1 MTPLIKWLLL
11 CIVGIGAATSY
22 IKFQSD
28 KANSSIDKAR
38 EQVVRQLE
46 KRSIKA
52 DKRQAVSIMSD
63 DRTLVS
69 ADLSK
74 PKDSLSVRESAQ
86 QVVIWSAGLL
96 SVQLND
102 RPLPLVLDNI
112 ARQTGLNIVVATEL
126 QSASVTSSFTELE
139 LTQGLQ
145 QLLGPWDT
153 FFFFSGNQGRGQ
165 LHSIWVYPAG
175 KGRAMAPLP
184 PEEQWASTQELE
196 RGLLDSDPNIRIK
209 TLETLVARSGE
220 RAMDSITAALKDT
233 DERVRYRALDV
244 ALNAGITLPTDAL
257 IALVEY
263 DPSPPIRRL
272 ALEALA
278 HLAEGP
284 RNPDLDI
291 QKLSEH
297 ALSDIDP
304 SVSRKAEQLLSPG
317 RNSELP
323 PDEKPRE

>member
-1 MTPLIKWLLL
+1 
-11 CIVGIGAATSY
+11 
-22 IKFQSD
+22 
-28 KANSSIDKAR
+28 
-38 EQVVRQLE
+38 
-46 KRSIKA
+46 
-52 DKRQAVSIMSD
+52 
-63 DRTLVS
+63 
-69 ADLSK
+69 
-74 PKDSLSVRESAQ
+74 
-86 QVVIWSAGLL
+86 
-96 SVQLND
+96 
-102 RPLPLVLDNI
+102 
-112 ARQTGLNIVVATEL
+112 
-126 QSASVTSSFTELE
+126 
-139 LTQGLQ
+139 
-145 QLLGPWDT
+145 
-153 FFFFSGNQGRGQ
+153 
-165 LHSIWVYPAG
+165 
-175 KGRAMAPLP
+175 MAPLP

-196 RGLLDSDPNIRIK
+196 RDLLDSDPNIRIK

-317 RNSELP
+317 RNIESP